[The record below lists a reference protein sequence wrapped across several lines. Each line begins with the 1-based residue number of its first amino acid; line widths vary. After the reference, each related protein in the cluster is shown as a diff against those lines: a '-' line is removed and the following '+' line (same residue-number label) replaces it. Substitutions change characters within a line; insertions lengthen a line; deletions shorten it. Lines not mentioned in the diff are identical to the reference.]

1 LNPSVHKSFGF
12 GAALV
17 VCATTAAHAAEPD
30 AIRTAGEILRLAL
43 PVAAAGISLGKDD
56 THGFEQLAGSEVLA
70 EGSSLLLQELIE
82 EERPDKSD
90 RQSFPSDSAA
100 VAFSAASFLQLRY
113 GWSYGLPA
121 YAVAGFVGWSRVESN
136 RHYWHDVLAG
146 AALGWVASEITAAR
160 YHNIPGPIVG
170 TSAPMPA
177 AFAHG
182 PLGFSFAAH
191 W

>member
-1 LNPSVHKSFGF
+1 MRKCFCLI
-12 GAALV
+12 ALLILGT
-17 VCATTAAHAAEPD
+17 ATRANADETD
-30 AIRTAGEILRLAL
+30 DIRVAGEILRLAL
-43 PVAAAGISLGKDD
+43 PAAAVGVSLGKDD
-56 THGFEQLAGSEVLA
+56 EHGIVQLGASVLLA
-70 EGSSLLLQELIE
+70 EGSSLLLQEVIE

-90 RQSFPSDSAA
+90 RHSFPSDSAA
-100 VAFSAASFLQLRY
+100 VAFSAASFLQIRY

-146 AALGWVASEITAAR
+146 AALGWVASEITAIR
-160 YHNIPGPIVG
+160 YHNDPGTIG
-170 TSAPMPA
+170 ISGPMPA

-182 PLGFSFAAH
+182 PLGFSLAAH

>member
-1 LNPSVHKSFGF
+1 MIPSVYRHFAL
-12 GAALV
+12 GAAV
-17 VCATTAAHAAEPD
+17 VLTGVTGAQASESD
-30 AIRTAGEILRLAL
+30 GIRTAGEILRIAL
-43 PVAAAGISLGKDD
+43 PVASAGVSLGKNDD
-56 THGFEQLAGSEVLA
+56 HGLVQLGASELIA

-90 RQSFPSDSAA
+90 RHSFPSDSAA
-100 VAFSAASFLQLRY
+100 VAFSAASFLQIRY

-121 YAVAGFVGWSRVESN
+121 YAVAGFVGWSRVESQ

-146 AALGWVASEITAAR
+146 AALGWVASEITTIHYR
-160 YHNIPGPIVG
+160 NVPGPTG
-170 TSAPMPA
+170 TSAPTPA

>member
-1 LNPSVHKSFGF
+1 VALGLC
-12 GAALV
+12 AATP
-17 VCATTAAHAAEPD
+17 ASAANAD
-30 AIRTAGEILRLAL
+30 AIRSAGEILRIAL
-43 PVAAAGISLGKDD
+43 PVAAAGVTLGKGDE
-56 THGFEQLAGSEVLA
+56 HGLVQLGASEVLA

-90 RQSFPSDSAA
+90 RHSFPSDSTAI
-100 VAFSAASFLQLRY
+100 AFSAASFLQIRY
-113 GWSYGLPA
+113 GWGYGLPA
-121 YAVAGFVGWSRVESN
+121 YAVAGFVGWSRVESQ

-146 AALGWVASEITAAR
+146 AALGWVASEVTTMR
-160 YHNIPGPIVG
+160 YHNDPGSIG

-177 AFAHG
+177 ALAHG